1 MYNNI
6 NLILNSGGKINM
18 QSGLPYLDILI
29 FGVIAVF
36 LILRL
41 KNILGTKT
49 GYDNSD
55 VEKENKD
62 KNFSNV
68 IPLQSD
74 KNNIIYDQK
83 NKDLDIIKE
92 VDETFNVVDFLSGSR
107 TFFKMVLE
115 SFTNGDLNTIKN
127 FIKPSVLESFKNAIN
142 DRNKDNE
149 TLIIDLKSIEKN
161 EILSHKIT
169 KTVVR
174 ITVAFESKQ
183 IIALM
188 DKNDVLIEGD
198 MEKEIVVKDEW
209 VFERKIN
216 YKNPNWSLV
225 QTKSL

>member
-1 MYNNI
+1 
-6 NLILNSGGKINM
+6 M

-55 VEKENKD
+55 IEKENKD
-62 KNFSNV
+62 KSFSNV

-149 TLIIDLKSIEKN
+149 TLIIDLKSIEKS

-169 KTVVR
+169 KTVVK

-183 IIALM
+183 VIALM

>member
-1 MYNNI
+1 MYNKVK
-6 NLILNSGGKINM
+6 LIVNNGGKINM

-41 KNILGTKT
+41 KNILGSKT
-49 GYDNSD
+49 GYDSSD
-55 VEKENKD
+55 IKKENKE
-62 KNFSNV
+62 KNFSNI
-68 IPLQSD
+68 IPLKSD
-74 KNNIIYDQK
+74 KNNVLYDQK
-83 NKDLDIIKE
+83 NKDLEKVKE
-92 VDETFNVVDFLSGSR
+92 IDETFNVEDFLSGSR

-115 SFTNGDLNTIKN
+115 SFTNGDLNTVKN
-127 FIKPSVLESFKNAIN
+127 FIKPSVLESFKNAIE

-161 EILSHKIT
+161 EILFYKIT
-169 KTVVR
+169 KTVVK
-174 ITVAFESKQ
+174 ITVIFESKQ

-188 DKNDVLIEGD
+188 DKNNELIDGNMD
-198 MEKEIVVKDEW
+198 KEIVVKDEW

>member
-1 MYNNI
+1 
-6 NLILNSGGKINM
+6 M

-115 SFTNGDLNTIKN
+115 SFTNGDLNTIKS

-149 TLIIDLKSIEKN
+149 TLIIDLKSIEKS

-169 KTVVR
+169 KTVVK

-183 IIALM
+183 VIALM
-188 DKNDVLIEGD
+188 DKNDVLIEGN

>member
-1 MYNNI
+1 
-6 NLILNSGGKINM
+6 M

-49 GYDNSD
+49 GYDSSNI
-55 VEKENKD
+55 EKENQEKH
-62 KNFSNV
+62 FSNI
-68 IPLQSD
+68 IPLKSNKSD
-74 KNNIIYDQK
+74 LKHNLTD
-83 NKDLDIIKE
+83 KDLDIIKKI
-92 VDETFNVVDFLSGSR
+92 DETFDVTDFLSGSR

-115 SFTNGDLNTIKN
+115 SFTNGDLNTVKN
-127 FIKPSVLESFKNAIN
+127 FIKPSVFESFKNAI
-142 DRNKDNE
+142 DERNKDNE
-149 TLIIDLKSIEKN
+149 TLIIDLKSIEKS

-169 KTVVR
+169 KTAIK

-188 DKNDVLIEGD
+188 DKNDELIDGN
-198 MEKEIVVKDEW
+198 MQKEIIVKDEW

-216 YKNPNWSLV
+216 YKNHNWTLV
-225 QTKSL
+225 ETKSI

>member
-1 MYNNI
+1 MYNKIKLVVN
-6 NLILNSGGKINM
+6 NGGKINM

-49 GYDNSD
+49 GYDSSD
-55 VEKENKD
+55 IKKENKE
-62 KNFSNV
+62 KSFSNI
-68 IPLQSD
+68 IPIKSD
-74 KNNIIYDQK
+74 KDNEIYNGK
-83 NKDLDIIKE
+83 NKNLDPIK
-92 VDETFNVVDFLSGSR
+92 DIDGTFDVVDFLSGSR

-115 SFTNGDLNTIKN
+115 SFTNGDLSTVKN
-127 FIKPSVLESFKNAIN
+127 FIKPSVLESFKNSID
-142 DRNKDNE
+142 DRNKDDE

-169 KTVVR
+169 KTVVK

-183 IIALM
+183 VIALM
-188 DKNDVLIEGD
+188 DKNDVLIDGD

-225 QTKSL
+225 QTKSM

>member
-1 MYNNI
+1 
-6 NLILNSGGKINM
+6 M

-49 GYDNSD
+49 GYDRSNI
-55 VEKENKD
+55 EKENEE
-62 KNFSNV
+62 KNFSNI
-68 IPLQSD
+68 IPLKS
-74 KNNIIYDQK
+74 NK
-83 NKDLDIIKE
+83 NKVNHNLTDQDLDTIKKI
-92 VDETFNVVDFLSGSR
+92 DKTFDSTDFLSGSR

-115 SFTNGDLNTIKN
+115 SFTSGDLNTVKS
-127 FIKPSVLESFKNAIN
+127 FIKPSVFESFKNAID

-161 EILSHKIT
+161 EIITHKIT
-169 KTVVR
+169 KTVVK
-174 ITVAFESKQ
+174 ITVLFESKQ

-188 DKNDVLIEGD
+188 DKNDELIDGN
-198 MEKEIVVKDEW
+198 MEKEITVKDEW

-216 YKNPNWSLV
+216 YKNQNWTLV
-225 QTKSL
+225 ETKSI

>member
-1 MYNNI
+1 
-6 NLILNSGGKINM
+6 M

-55 VEKENKD
+55 IEKENKD

-83 NKDLDIIKE
+83 NKNFDIIRE
-92 VDETFNVVDFLSGSR
+92 VDETFDVVDFLSGSR

-149 TLIIDLKSIEKN
+149 TLIIDLKSIEKS

-169 KTVVR
+169 KTVVK

-183 IIALM
+183 VIALM

>member
-1 MYNNI
+1 
-6 NLILNSGGKINM
+6 M

-41 KNILGTKT
+41 KNILGSKT
-49 GYDNSD
+49 GYDSSD
-55 VEKENKD
+55 IKKDNKE
-62 KNFSNV
+62 KNFSNI
-68 IPLQSD
+68 IPLKSD
-74 KNNIIYDQK
+74 KNNVIYDQK
-83 NKDLDIIKE
+83 NKDLDKVKE
-92 VDETFNVVDFLSGSR
+92 IDESFNADDFLSGSR

-115 SFTNGDLNTIKN
+115 SFTNGDLNTVKN
-127 FIKPSVLESFKNAIN
+127 FIKPSVLESFKNAIE

-161 EILSHKIT
+161 EILSYKIT
-169 KTVVR
+169 KTVVK
-174 ITVAFESKQ
+174 ITVAFQSKQ

-188 DKNDVLIEGD
+188 DKNDELIDGD
-198 MEKEIVVKDEW
+198 MDKEIVVKDEW

-225 QTKSL
+225 QTKSS

>member
-1 MYNNI
+1 
-6 NLILNSGGKINM
+6 M

-41 KNILGTKT
+41 KNILGSKS
-49 GYDNSD
+49 GYDSPD
-55 VEKENKD
+55 IKKENKE
-62 KNFSNV
+62 KNFSNI
-68 IPLQSD
+68 IPLKSD
-74 KNNIIYDQK
+74 KNNVLYVQK
-83 NKDLDIIKE
+83 NKDLDKVMEI
-92 VDETFNVVDFLSGSR
+92 DETFNVNDFLSGSR

-115 SFTNGDLNTIKN
+115 SFTNGDLNTVKH
-127 FIKPSVLESFKNAIN
+127 FIKPSVLESFKNAID
-142 DRNKDNE
+142 DRNKDIE

-161 EILSHKIT
+161 EILSYKIT
-169 KTVVR
+169 KTVVK

-188 DKNDVLIEGD
+188 DKNNELIDGNMD
-198 MEKEIVVKDEW
+198 KEIVVKDEW

-225 QTKSL
+225 QTKSS

>member
-1 MYNNI
+1 
-6 NLILNSGGKINM
+6 M

-68 IPLQSD
+68 ISLQSD

-115 SFTNGDLNTIKN
+115 SFTNGDLNTIKS

-149 TLIIDLKSIEKN
+149 TLIIDLKSIEKS

-169 KTVVR
+169 KTVVK

-183 IIALM
+183 VIALM
-188 DKNDVLIEGD
+188 DKNDVLIDGD

>member
-1 MYNNI
+1 
-6 NLILNSGGKINM
+6 M

-55 VEKENKD
+55 IEKENKD
-62 KNFSNV
+62 KNFSNL

-92 VDETFNVVDFLSGSR
+92 VDETFDVVDFLSGSR

-149 TLIIDLKSIEKN
+149 TLIIDLKSIEKS

-169 KTVVR
+169 KTVVK

-183 IIALM
+183 VIALM
-188 DKNDVLIEGD
+188 DKNDNLIDGNMD
-198 MEKEIVVKDEW
+198 KEIVVKDEW

-216 YKNPNWSLV
+216 
-225 QTKSL
+225 